1 MENTKTKNDPKAQPH
16 NQSFVHN
23 LFKGQVEHSQMFPF
37 PIALDQ
43 EQIEYVG
50 AFVDPVTKFF
60 TEINDAS
67 RNDANAVRL
76 NDDELIFSK

>member
-1 MENTKTKNDPKAQPH
+1 
-16 NQSFVHN
+16 
-23 LFKGQVEHSQMFPF
+23 MFPF

-60 TEINDAS
+60 TEINDSA
-67 RNDANAVRL
+67 RNDANAVRFF
-76 NDDELIFSK
+76 NDFNRA